1 MDEFI
6 NTVKNQEIPLH
17 PLDTQAAF
25 LNVPYHFFFAN
36 DSGKKDFMPNDALRS
51 AFYTALERFPILA
64 GYLRSE
70 GQGKTTVV
78 IDRQKLNMPEYLES
92 TSTISFDALRV
103 AKFHY
108 SSWPEGLS
116 TTSAITTAGKDGNIK
131 LLNVHV
137 VRMKDNSGVIIFVNM
152 PHYVVDGTGFFS
164 FVELWGKYCK
174 AQRQNDSELLQQ
186 ANETILCFDRSLIS
200 HSLPTERKPLDTQTL
215 NVYTGFSPIA
225 DWLAWLSPTTR
236 GRLLSKAKF
245 SADVVSHTFR
255 VSQDKLD
262 KLHEEVSAAM
272 SDKQLHT
279 QDTHVLAALISK
291 MVAQAHMKC
300 HEQGNASA
308 GVASKITGVFSSL
321 SGLLFGVENTQSLN
335 LLADVRHGLGITDKC
350 YMGNGLI
357 PHNTQCPLSVLEATT
372 NIKTLADATAI
383 TSGIYGNADGPLVAS
398 FIDMISA
405 RPSCFTRPMV
415 YLSKHPT
422 SLVITN
428 ETNFK
433 LYKADFGD
441 GLPEWVCT
449 IPSFVA
455 NFIGF
460 LPSPAIS
467 TDIVVNITLK
477 APVMK
482 HILNDQFWKEL
493 ATIVY

>member
-1 MDEFI
+1 MEEFI
-6 NTVKNQEIPLH
+6 ATVENQEIPLH

-36 DSGKKDFMPNDALRS
+36 DSGKADFMPNDALRT
-51 AFYTALERFPILA
+51 AFYTALRRYPILA
-64 GYLRSE
+64 GFLRSE
-70 GQGKTTVV
+70 GQGQTTVV
-78 IDRQKLNMPEYLES
+78 VNRKELNMPEYLES
-92 TSTISFDALRV
+92 TSIISFDALRV
-103 AKFHY
+103 AKFHH

-116 TTSAITTAGKDGNIK
+116 TTSAITTAGKDGHIK

-174 AQRQNDSELLQQ
+174 AQRQDDQELMQQ
-186 ANETILCFDRSLIS
+186 ADETTFCFDRSLIS
-200 HSLPTERKPLDTQTL
+200 RSLPKERKPLDAQTL

-236 GRLLSKAKF
+236 GKILSKAKF

-255 VSQDKLD
+255 VSRDVLGE
-262 KLHEEVSAAM
+262 LHEKVSAAM

-300 HEQGNASA
+300 REQENASA
-308 GVASKITGVFSSL
+308 GLLGTITGIFSSL
-321 SGLLFGVENTQSLN
+321 TGLLFGSENTQSLN

-357 PHNTQCPLSVLEATT
+357 PHNTQCPLSVLEAPT
-372 NIKTLADATAI
+372 NVDTLADATAI

-428 ETNFK
+428 ETGFK

-460 LPSPAIS
+460 LPSPADS
-467 TDIVVNITLK
+467 TDIVVNVTLK

-482 HILNDQFWKEL
+482 HILDDKFWKDL